1 MTRRSWLSTL
11 AWVLVA
17 CGDPQPAATPR
28 PSEPAD
34 PLATIDPPSREPIA
48 APPIERPEP
57 ALELGPALE
66 AGPDARRRTLLAL
79 LSDGK
84 QAELLPLADVDPGA
98 SFDPDRVDELAPR
111 IGVPRVMT
119 PPPSVEGDLDR
130 EVVRRVTRAHTNE
143 VRRCYDA
150 ALGDAPRTSG
160 RVVLDYSITSEGRV
174 SVVAVTTDTLN
185 DDEVST
191 CMARRLKSWRFPKPG
206 DRKPVAVSQEFGFE
220 AG

>member
-1 MTRRSWLSTL
+1 VTRWSWMSTL
-11 AWVLVA
+11 ALVA

-28 PSEPAD
+28 PSERAEP
-34 PLATIDPPSREPIA
+34 PATIEPPTREPIA
-48 APPIERPEP
+48 APPIDRPEP
-57 ALELGPALE
+57 TLELGPALE

-98 SFDPDRVDELAPR
+98 SFDPDRVDDLAPR
-111 IGVPRVMT
+111 LGVPRVMT
-119 PPPSVEGDLDR
+119 PSPSVEGDLDR
-130 EVVRRVTRAHTNE
+130 EVVRRVTRAHINE
-143 VRRCYDA
+143 VRLCYDA

-191 CMARRLKSWRFPKPG
+191 CMTKRLKSWRFPKPG
-206 DRKPVAVSQEFGFE
+206 DRKPVTVSQEFGFDP
-220 AG
+220 G